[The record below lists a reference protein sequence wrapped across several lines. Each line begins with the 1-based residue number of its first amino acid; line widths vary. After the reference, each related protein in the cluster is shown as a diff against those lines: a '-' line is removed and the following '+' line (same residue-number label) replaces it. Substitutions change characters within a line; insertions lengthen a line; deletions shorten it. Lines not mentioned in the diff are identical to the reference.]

1 MEAIVLLVSAFG
13 ASGALWAWQN
23 RARMREDA
31 ARKKQ
36 IATMLD
42 ESMQV
47 ALELA
52 KHAAST
58 RNQPLAPLHVLYAI
72 VQDEAVAAAIDEL
85 GGDRAALDNALDNA
99 LDTLDPRTDPR
110 AGKQL
115 LGSGLGLAH
124 ATGRMM
130 TLADALIMLD
140 RTGHAK
146 LLDAPPLSAHA
157 LVFRLVHGT
166 TPPEAT
172 LPRETHV
179 HVVLRNDDY
188 TTQDFVVHVL
198 RDVFAL
204 PEAEAVTKMRAT
216 HETGR
221 AIVGRYA
228 AAVAKDKIEQ
238 VRRDAA
244 KHHMPLWI
252 EVEVC

>member
-1 MEAIVLLVSAFG
+1 MLLVSAFG

-23 RARMREDA
+23 RARIREEA

-36 IATMLD
+36 ISTMLD

-72 VQDEAVAAAIDEL
+72 VQDDSVVSAINEL
-85 GGDRAALDNALDNA
+85 GGDSGALDNALDKA
-99 LDTLDPRTDPR
+99 LDALDPGTDPR

-130 TLADALIMLD
+130 TLADALITLD
-140 RTGHAK
+140 RGGHAK

-157 LVFRLVHGT
+157 LVFRLVHGS
-166 TPPEAT
+166 TPPST

-179 HVVLRNDDY
+179 HVTLRNDDY

-198 RDVFAL
+198 RDVFEL
-204 PEAEAVTKMRAT
+204 SEADAVIKMRAT

-228 AAVAKDKIEQ
+228 VAIAQDKIET

-252 EVEVC
+252 GVEVC

>member
-1 MEAIVLLVSAFG
+1 VEAIVLLVSAFG

-23 RARMREDA
+23 RARIREEA

-52 KHAAST
+52 KHAATT

-72 VQDEAVAAAIDEL
+72 VQDETVAAAIDEL
-85 GGDRAALDNALDNA
+85 GGDRTALDNALDKA
-99 LDTLDPRTDPR
+99 LDALDPGTDPR

-115 LGSGLGLAH
+115 LGSGLGLAY
-124 ATGRMM
+124 ATKRMM
-130 TLADALIMLD
+130 TLADALITLD
-140 RTGHAK
+140 RGGHAS

-157 LVFRLVHGT
+157 LVFRLVHGSV
-166 TPPEAT
+166 PPAT
-172 LPRETHV
+172 LARETHV
-179 HVVLRNDDY
+179 HVILRNDDY

-198 RDVFAL
+198 RDVFEL
-204 PEAEAVTKMRAT
+204 PEADAVAKMRAT

-228 AAVAKDKIEQ
+228 VAIAQDKVET

-252 EVEVC
+252 GVEVC